1 MEQKKKIK
9 LSRKTKRILISVSIG
24 LLLAVF
30 LFAGYKLYTIAHEY
44 RVAQRS
50 YNKLSGDYVSDA
62 DPASLPSLPGQAQTP
77 ADASLADPSPI
88 TVDFDALLAQ
98 NPDVRG
104 WLYCADTVINYPVM
118 QAADNDFYLHRLYDR
133 SYNGSGSLFIDFRC
147 TGSFAS
153 RINLIYGHHMNDGSM
168 FASLVNYRKQEYYDA
183 HPCMYLNT
191 PEGNYRV
198 DLFSAFITAADSA
211 VYVTGF
217 ATDEEYQAYL
227 LKMKAFSEFDCDV
240 TPTVDDSIVVLSTC
254 TYEYNQARYVVFG
267 KLVPTR

>member
-118 QAADNDFYLHRLYDR
+118 QAADNDFYLHRLYDL
-133 SYNGSGSLFIDFRC
+133 SLIH
-147 TGSFAS
+147 
-153 RINLIYGHHMNDGSM
+153 I
-168 FASLVNYRKQEYYDA
+168 
-183 HPCMYLNT
+183 
-191 PEGNYRV
+191 
-198 DLFSAFITAADSA
+198 
-211 VYVTGF
+211 
-217 ATDEEYQAYL
+217 
-227 LKMKAFSEFDCDV
+227 
-240 TPTVDDSIVVLSTC
+240 
-254 TYEYNQARYVVFG
+254 
-267 KLVPTR
+267 